1 MVYIHSV
8 ISEDEETQRHG
19 LAMVFIGKDE
29 GKLETISRDCQ
40 LTVSLRNV
48 LENLPFRLASNH
60 QCMPYSPTRL
70 LLRTLWVVFVASPD
84 QRVRTKSYGDVAL
97 LETQYALMT
106 FGIPV
111 DQLPITSTGNVKVK
125 NHLQW
130 IKTRKAIDKFREG
143 LPAGNITKDCPII
156 AHPLK
161 HDVLF
166 SRGGNTG
173 HPGNVEY
180 RQDMLPKLDKFKRN
194 SDRLTRMMLRDEIYA
209 SVKARGGRF
218 LSLHKEGW
226 WEELPLDEAHEKIT
240 TSFYDYNRKRGCRK
254 VQECLSDTCLFLS
267 SNKRQKVVHRDANYG
282 CIF

>member
-1 MVYIHSV
+1 MTSFHYCLQQRVMVYIHSI

-19 LAMVFIGKDE
+19 LAMVFIGKE
-29 GKLETISRDCQ
+29 ESKAETISSECP
-40 LTVSLRNV
+40 LIVSLHHV
-48 LENLPFRLASNH
+48 LQNLPFRIASNH

-70 LLRTLWVVFVASPD
+70 LLRTLWIVFVASQD
-84 QRVRTKSYGDVAL
+84 QRVRTKSYDDIAL
-97 LETQYALMT
+97 LETRYALMT

-111 DQLPITSTGNVKVK
+111 DQLPVTITGNIKVK

-143 LPAGNITKDCPII
+143 FPAGNLTMECPII
-156 AHPLK
+156 AHPQK

-180 RQDMLPKLDKFKRN
+180 RQDVFPKLEEFKQN
-194 SDRLTRMMLRDEIYA
+194 SDRLCRQKLREEVYA

-218 LSLHKEGW
+218 LSLHKGGW

-240 TSFYDYNRKRGCRK
+240 TSF
-254 VQECLSDTCLFLS
+254 
-267 SNKRQKVVHRDANYG
+267 
-282 CIF
+282 